1 MAEIMNTDEAT
12 SGAVPEGER
21 LRYTAPERGTSGRSN
36 WLTLPSRQGW
46 AQAVVLAALYSIPA
60 VMCVYRAYVA
70 DADVWWHL
78 RAAEWIVQHGGV
90 PHTDPFSSFG
100 AGKPW
105 AAYSWLFELLM
116 LQLFQ
121 RLGLTGFVV
130 YTAGMLAVITMALH
144 RLIRRLQ
151 GDFTL
156 GVLLTFAGTLCLA
169 SLWTPRSW
177 LFTILFFVFELD
189 VLMQARRTGK
199 TGELFWLPLVFVLWA
214 NLHIQFVVGLLAMG
228 VAVGECVLARFWSG
242 IQTRMGLSRGCIVF
256 ILCVMATLANPYGW
270 RVYQVVF
277 EYSSQPGVY
286 GLVSEFKALPFRGLQ
301 DYGVLFFALGAAG
314 MIARA
319 RRAEVFEIVMLVFA
333 VLVSFRSQRDVW
345 VVVPVASAMIAQ
357 GLKGRADER
366 FQVTAMAAPL
376 IAVATFL
383 AVFLAFR
390 VLHVNN
396 DALQAKVEKEMPVRA
411 VEFVKA
417 KGLTG
422 PLYNDFDWG
431 GYLIWGLRI
440 PVSMDGR
447 TNVYGDARIA
457 RSAATWSA
465 AADWASDADL
475 LKANLVIGP
484 VNASLT
490 QVLRLSPRYELVYED
505 KVAVVFVAREGSAR

>member
-1 MAEIMNTDEAT
+1 MAEIMNTHEST
-12 SGAVPEGER
+12 PGAVPAGEG
-21 LRYTAPERGTSGRSN
+21 AGFSA
-36 WLTLPSRQGW
+36 PSRNGW

-60 VMCVYRAYVA
+60 IMCVQRAYVA

-78 RAAEWIVQHGGV
+78 RTAEWIAQHGGV
-90 PHTDPFSSFG
+90 PHTEPFSSFG

-121 RLGLTGFVV
+121 RLGLTGLVA
-130 YTAGMLAVITMALH
+130 YTAGMLALITMALH
-144 RLIRRLQ
+144 RLNRRLQ
-151 GDFTL
+151 ADFTL
-156 GVLLTFAGTLCLA
+156 GVLLTFASALCLA

-214 NLHIQFVVGLLAMG
+214 NLHIQFVVGLLAIG

-242 IQTRMGLSRGCIVF
+242 VQTRIGLTRLCIVF
-256 ILCVMATLANPYGW
+256 ALCLLATLVNPYGW
-270 RVYQVVF
+270 QVYRVVF

-286 GLVSEFKALPFRGLQ
+286 ALVSEFKALPFRGLQ
-301 DYGVLFFALGAAG
+301 DYGILFLTLGAAG

-319 RRAEVFEIVMLVFA
+319 KRVEIFEIAMLIFA

-345 VVVPVASAMIAQ
+345 VVVPLASAIIAQ
-357 GLKGRADER
+357 GIKGRNEER

-383 AVFLAFR
+383 AVLLAFK
-390 VLHVNN
+390 VFHVNN
-396 DALQAKVEKEMPVRA
+396 DVLQAKVEKELPVRA
-411 VEFVKA
+411 VEFIKE

-431 GYLIWGLRI
+431 GYLIWGLNM

-447 TNVYGDARIA
+447 TNVYGDAKIA
-457 RSAATWSA
+457 RSASTWNA
-465 AADWASDADL
+465 AADWESDTDL
-475 LKANLVIGP
+475 STANLVIGP
-484 VNASLT
+484 VNAPLT
-490 QVLRLSPRYELVYED
+490 QVLRLSPQFELAYKD
-505 KVAVVFVAREGSAR
+505 NVAAVFVARRVSASGTGAGK